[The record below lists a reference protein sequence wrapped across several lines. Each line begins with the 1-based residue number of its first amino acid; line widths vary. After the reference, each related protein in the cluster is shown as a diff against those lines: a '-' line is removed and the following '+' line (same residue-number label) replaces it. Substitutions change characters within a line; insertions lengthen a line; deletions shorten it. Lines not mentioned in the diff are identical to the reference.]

1 MNPAYIFIFHKDINI
16 LKNECITDKI
26 IKMEAF
32 YYILQKHMNS
42 NARISPCH
50 GLFEYWNHIFN
61 NERETITTTRVVNMH
76 FYWFISEC
84 YKDIKQLD
92 NELVDYS
99 DIAKIKFEN
108 LIKIMENVF
117 VVNKEDPLLFFCKAQ
132 RSYWAFSRF
141 LRRYRVRKSPTRNT
155 MDLYMNPIDISKPS
169 SMVIYQD
176 GAKYYFRIPDLI
188 NIIDQALLNHCYHF
202 AEPLYP
208 KNPYTNLEFS
218 EAILVH
224 IYEKIKHSSFK
235 FPILLHY
242 FYLSQF
248 NVEEFLYDYESTI
261 NELHIKDYAF
271 KSSSDVLCED
281 VLLLIKI
288 YNRPKRLHIDKEFP
302 MGRLVDIMRPYLHL
316 HYIYEFSISDTEK
329 RETVLKTLKQK
340 FDAFID
346 FNPQFG
352 RKILHRPPGSKFYSL
367 LSFNDN
373 HVNFNACY

>member
-1 MNPAYIFIFHKDINI
+1 
-16 LKNECITDKI
+16 
-26 IKMEAF
+26 MEAF
-32 YYILQKHMNS
+32 YYILQKHMHS
-42 NARISPCH
+42 KKSVSPNN
-50 GLFEYWNHIFN
+50 GLFEYWHHIFK
-61 NERETITTTRVVNMH
+61 NEGETISTKRFVNMY

-84 YKDIKQLD
+84 YKDIKQLE

-99 DIAKIKFEN
+99 DISKIKFEN

-117 VVNKEDPLLFFCKAQ
+117 IVNKEDSLLFFCKAQ
-132 RSYWAFSRF
+132 RTYWAFSRF

-169 SMVIYQD
+169 SMAIYQD

-188 NIIDQALLNHCYHF
+188 NIIDQALLNHCHHF
-202 AEPLYP
+202 TEPLYP

-218 EAILVH
+218 EAILLY
-224 IYEKIKHSSFK
+224 IYEKIKLSNFK

-242 FYLSQF
+242 FYLSHF
-248 NVEEFLYDYESTI
+248 NVDEFLYEYENTL
-261 NELHIKDYAF
+261 NDLHIKDYAF
-271 KSSSDVLCED
+271 KSSTDVLYED
-281 VLLLIKI
+281 VRLLIKI
-288 YNRPKRLHIDKEFP
+288 YNRPERLHIDNDFP
-302 MGRLVDIMRPYLHL
+302 MKRLVDIMRPYLYL
-316 HYIYEFSISDTEK
+316 HYIYEFSISETEK
-329 RETVLKTLKQK
+329 RETALKTLKQK

-373 HVNFNACY
+373 HINFNVDY